1 MRELLLANL
10 LETILLFEPMRS
22 HAKLSEAPLDG
33 FLTRMP
39 EVEIFPS
46 PPVFFALLRR
56 IFRHPR
62 AHITET
68 HQDVRED
75 GVNPSLPRNCE
86 RT

>member
-46 PPVFFALLRR
+46 PPVFSPSCAGFSDTRAPTS
-56 IFRHPR
+56 PR
-62 AHITET
+62 LTRMYGKT
-68 HQDVRED
+68 V
-75 GVNPSLPRNCE
+75 
-86 RT
+86 